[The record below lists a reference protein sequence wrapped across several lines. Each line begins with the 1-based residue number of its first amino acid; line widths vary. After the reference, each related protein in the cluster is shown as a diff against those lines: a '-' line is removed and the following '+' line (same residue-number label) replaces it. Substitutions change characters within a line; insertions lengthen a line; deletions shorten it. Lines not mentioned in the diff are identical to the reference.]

1 MLKLKRIFVVLTM
14 IAVIVAAAAVPA
26 MAQNADKAAKKA
38 AKQANKQAQNAAVP
52 AGAASPN
59 AAPASGGAQQKA
71 LPSSGGMSAGNV
83 ALLGAGALLVGG
95 GVLVHRKT
103 ARQ

>member
-1 MLKLKRIFVVLTM
+1 LRLKRIFVVLTV
-14 IAVIVAAAAVPA
+14 IAAMVAMAAVPA

-38 AKQANKQAQNAAVP
+38 AKQANKQAQNVAVP
-52 AGAASPN
+52 AGGASPN
-59 AAPASGGAQQKA
+59 AAPANVGTQKA

-95 GVLVHRKT
+95 GVLLHRT
-103 ARQ
+103 AARP